1 MELRHYWQILGRRTG
16 VIRNTMIVVVLLS
29 VASVAY
35 AFYGAQYKGA
45 AVFSVQMLQGKLS
58 PSAVI
63 DPQAAA
69 NGNSGPVLSDLSTYA
84 GQFDYFKAIS
94 RVLSRA
100 PYRLNVPYK
109 TIAQSLKV
117 FRSND
122 GNSMNVEWYDSSQ
135 SKAEMIVAAAT
146 TVLRSYVGPLHA
158 QKYPTAPKIVA
169 PLIQRADAE
178 RQSFTKPVT
187 DILLRV
193 AAGLAVAVV
202 LAFLFEYLDDTMH
215 DESDVAQ
222 WLGVPTLS
230 VIPSGRKALKA
241 RTT

>member
-1 MELRHYWQILGRRTG
+1 MELRHYWQILGRRAN

-35 AFYGAQYKGA
+35 AFYGAQYKA
-45 AVFSVQMLQGKLS
+45 LAVFGVQMLTAKYS

-63 DPQAAA
+63 DAQAAA
-69 NGNSGPVLSDLSTYA
+69 NGNSGPVLSDLGAYA

-94 RVLSRA
+94 NALTKA
-100 PYRLNVPYK
+100 PYHLDMPYK
-109 TIAQSLKV
+109 SIAQNLKV

-122 GNSMNVEWYDSSQ
+122 SNSENIEWYDSSG
-135 SKAEMIVAAAT
+135 SKATMIVAAAT
-146 TVLRSYVGPLHA
+146 TVLRDYIPTLHA
-158 QKYPTAPKIVA
+158 QKYPTAPKIITNLV
-169 PLIQRADAE
+169 QHADAE
-178 RQSFTKPVT
+178 RQSFTKPIT

-193 AAGLAVAVV
+193 AAGLAAAIV

-215 DESDVAQ
+215 DESDVTQ

-230 VIPSGRKALKA
+230 VIPSGRRALRA
-241 RTT
+241 RTS